1 MLRLSHSRG
10 EAMPPAPHSGRYAN
24 TRASPRFAFDALVG
38 VVVSEDV
45 KPRQFWSRSTDIS
58 QGGIGVNLIGGD
70 VDPDEVASFQI
81 PLPKQHPGTL
91 RGAVRYRIGR
101 HCGFEFVDLDEDQ
114 RHAVRLACEALA
126 RSQRRETR
134 TS

>member
-24 TRASPRFAFDALVG
+24 TRASPRFTFDALVG
-38 VVVSEDV
+38 VVVCEGV

-58 QGGIGVNLIGGD
+58 QLGIGVKLIGGD
-70 VDPDEVASFQI
+70 VDPDEVASLQI
-81 PLPKQHPGTL
+81 PLPKQHPVEL

-101 HCGFEFVDLDEDQ
+101 HRGFEFVDLDEGQ

-126 RSQRRETR
+126 RSQMRETR

>member
-1 MLRLSHSRG
+1 
-10 EAMPPAPHSGRYAN
+10 MPPAPHSGRYAN

-38 VVVSEDV
+38 VVVSQADN
-45 KPRQFWSRSTDIS
+45 PGQFWSRSTDIS
-58 QGGIGVNLIGGD
+58 QGGIGVNLIGSD
-70 VDPDEVASFQI
+70 VNTDEVVSLQI
-81 PLPKQHPGTL
+81 PLPKQNPVAL
-91 RGAVRYRIGR
+91 RGGVRYRIGR

-126 RSQRRETR
+126 RSQTRKTR